1 MTIVNTSGVVRLL
14 DFEWSPPEEFDE
26 FRIVRLLGSGAS
38 GDVYLAHDLLLERHV
53 AVKFV
58 RGVDSPGPL
67 ARVIEEARAIAR
79 LQHPNV
85 VAVHRVADLAGHPYL
100 VSEYVEGQTLQH
112 VERPMSWRRVLDIAL
127 DVARGLAAAHR
138 RGVLHRDVKP
148 ANVILTRE
156 GRAKLLDFGLATIT
170 DDSSFDPRPTA
181 PVQIPEAAPASSMTD
196 EDAPLRDGTGQY
208 LAGTPLYMAPEVWRG
223 EPATR
228 QSDLYSLGIVIYE
241 LLTGK
246 APFRDLG
253 ILALRC
259 AVHEEEIPRVAEV
272 APEVDPALAM
282 VADQLIARDP
292 ADRLV
297 SADALIVA
305 LEECAAPSGNGAYV
319 DDNPYRGLAVFEAE
333 HAPLFF
339 GRRSEIRELAERVRA
354 EPLVVVGGDS
364 GTGKS
369 SLCRAGVLPW
379 LANHDGWSCVE
390 VVPGRHPVRAPP
402 RARAPWTSSDEAAL
416 ADLL

>member
-1 MTIVNTSGVVRLL
+1 M
-14 DFEWSPPEEFDE
+14 
-26 FRIVRLLGSGAS
+26 
-38 GDVYLAHDLLLERHV
+38 
-53 AVKFV
+53 
-58 RGVDSPGPL
+58 
-67 ARVIEEARAIAR
+67 
-79 LQHPNV
+79 
-85 VAVHRVADLAGHPYL
+85 ADLAGHPYL
-100 VSEYVEGQTLQH
+100 VSEYVEGQTLQQA
-112 VERPMSWRRVLDIAL
+112 ERPMPWRSVLEIAL
-127 DVARGLAAAHR
+127 DMARGLAAAHR

-148 ANVILTRE
+148 ANVVLTRE

-170 DDSSFDPRPTA
+170 DDGSFDPRPAAPQTPGPA
-181 PVQIPEAAPASSMTD
+181 PVPSATD
-196 EDAPLRDGTGQY
+196 EDAAFVDGAGQHMV
-208 LAGTPLYMAPEVWRG
+208 GTPLYMAPEVWRG

-241 LLTGK
+241 LLTGA

-253 ILALRC
+253 ILALSC
-259 AVHEEEIPRVAEV
+259 AVQEAKIPRIAEV
-272 APEVDPALAM
+272 APEVDAALA
-282 VADQLIARDP
+282 VVVDQLISRDP

-305 LEECAAPSGNGAYV
+305 LEECAAPSGNGAYAN
-319 DDNPYRGLAVFEAE
+319 DNPYRGLAAFEAE

-390 VVPGRHPVRAPP
+390 VVPGRHPVRAL
-402 RARAPWTSSDEAAL
+402 AAALAPWTSSDEAAL
-416 ADLL
+416 AELLRDSPDAVAREIRRRIVAEARPATASPTPPRRLLLFVDQLEEILTLAPPEEADV